1 MVNGQWSMVN
11 KKCITIKPHSPFPPS
26 GDRGPNMFHL
36 IIKKLAYG
44 LLVLIGVVIIVFFM
58 FQGFAD
64 PARLIVGQ
72 TGDKKTMD
80 NIRKELYLDQPKWKQ
95 FILYLNDVS
104 PIGFHSKEEIE
115 NKKLRGFFI
124 GGEKKI
130 GIKIPYLRRSYQT
143 KKDVI
148 DVLMEALPGTIML
161 AFAAMI
167 FATIIGVLL
176 GVLAAVKQN
185 TWMDTTSVFASVIG
199 ISAPSFF
206 MAIVIAYLFGI
217 VLHPYTGL
225 NLTGSWFDIDE
236 TTGQRYLTLQNL
248 ILPAITLGIRPLAII
263 TQLTRSSML
272 DVLNQDYIRTA
283 YAKGLS
289 RRTVVFKH
297 ALRNALNPV
306 ITAITGWFAELLA
319 GAFFVEYIFG
329 WKGIGK
335 VTVDALDKLDYPVV
349 MGSVL
354 FSAAFFIL
362 INILADI
369 LYGVVDPRVR
379 LS

>member
-1 MVNGQWSMVN
+1 LFQFI
-11 KKCITIKPHSPFPPS
+11 C
-26 GDRGPNMFHL
+26 
-36 IIKKLAYG
+36 KKLSYG
-44 LLVLIGVVIIVFFM
+44 ILVLIGVVVIVFFM

-64 PARLIVGQ
+64 PARLILGQ

-95 FILYLNDVS
+95 FFLYINDVS
-104 PIGFHSKEEIE
+104 PVCFHSKANIDE
-115 NKKLRGFFI
+115 KKLHGIFI
-124 GGEKKI
+124 GGEKKF

-143 KKDVI
+143 KKDVTA
-148 DVLMEALPGTIML
+148 VLTEALPGTIML
-161 AFAAMI
+161 AIAAML
-167 FATIIGVLL
+167 FATFTGILL
-176 GVLAAVKQN
+176 GVIAAIKQN
-185 TWMDTTSVFASVIG
+185 TWMDTTAVFTSVIG

-206 MAIVIAYLFGI
+206 MAIVIAYLFGV
-217 VLHPYTGL
+217 VLHSYTGL

-236 TTGQRYLTLQNL
+236 TTGRRYLTLQNL

-263 TQLTRSSML
+263 TQLTRSAML

-289 RRTVVFKH
+289 KSQVVFKH
-297 ALRNALNPV
+297 GLRNALNPV

-354 FSAAFFIL
+354 LSAVIFVL
-362 INILADI
+362 INIFADV
-369 LYGVVDPRVR
+369 LYGIIDPRVR
-379 LS
+379 LV

>member
-1 MVNGQWSMVN
+1 
-11 KKCITIKPHSPFPPS
+11 
-26 GDRGPNMFHL
+26 MFHL
-36 IIKKLAYG
+36 IIKKLTYG
-44 LLVLIGVVIIVFFM
+44 LLVLIGVVVIVFFM

-95 FILYLNDVS
+95 FLLYVNDVS
-104 PIGFHSKEEIE
+104 PIAIHSKDEIE

-124 GGEKKI
+124 GGENPDSYRG
-130 GIKIPYLRRSYQT
+130 GIKVPYLRRSYQT

-148 DVLMEALPGTIML
+148 DVLMEALPGTLML
-161 AFAAMI
+161 AIAAMI
-167 FATIIGVLL
+167 FATFIGVLL

-185 TWMDTTSVFASVIG
+185 TWMDTSSVFASVIG

-217 VLHPYTGL
+217 VLHSYTGL

-236 TTGQRYLTLQNL
+236 TTGERYLTLQNL

-289 RRTVVFKH
+289 KRTVVFKH

-379 LS
+379 LQ